1 MRNTDV
7 AERQLISSNHE
18 HVTVPCVIREGEPL
32 RMHVSGAM
40 CTNMFFFFFPS
51 KGSGVVTRRLGSVEK
66 NNKKPTTNHAE
77 DSSWTKDPI
86 FSQS

>member
-40 CTNMFFFFFPS
+40 CTNMYCFFPS

-66 NNKKPTTNHAE
+66 NNKKPTTNHAG